1 MADTTAVNGNTNPN
15 VQALKDS
22 EVCGYLSLGV
32 FFFFLAVSLPST
44 SG

>member
-1 MADTTAVNGNTNPN
+1 MADITAVNGNTNPNTNPN

-22 EVCGYLSLGV
+22 EVSD
-32 FFFFLAVSLPST
+32 FLALGGFFVSLPST